1 MYQSLCNV
9 PSSSW
14 LHDCFSKSHALR
26 TPRLLHSKLLLY
38 PVLSR
43 RQHFFQVWVRH
54 FQPLPVSTRCFVGCI
69 MYYDFNEHLIMSSL
83 FQKVGIRLP
92 LIKPVGQIWKRHPS
106 KRVSQ
111 KSVFVF
117 LWLPFAWSYW
127 KKKIIISSSLCS
139 TFPQGFPIPN
149 PIWCANV
156 APRPPEWNDADPR
169 VSDPRLRSKMADP
182 RRSSSSEPLTPADFW
197 IRNALYKQHESTT
210 RDIEHF
216 FVRSRNFWTTTT
228 TTTKTTKTTTTNK
241 QTNEQTNRLKSSPQ
255 ANVGNRASFNHR
267 LCSGAHGT

>member
-1 MYQSLCNV
+1 MYQSLYNV

-54 FQPLPVSTRCFVGCI
+54 FQPLPVSTRCFVGFI

-92 LIKPVGQIWKRHPS
+92 LIKTGWPDLKRHPS

-111 KSVFVF
+111 KSVFAF

-127 KKKIIISSSLCS
+127 KKKIIISSLCS
-139 TFPQGFPIPN
+139 TFPQGFPILPT
-149 PIWCANV
+149 PFDV
-156 APRPPEWNDADPR
+156 PTLPPSSWVER
-169 VSDPRLRSKMADP
+169 RRSKSKRSKAEVKDGRSTSVKFIWAIDTCRFLDQKCSKKNQKTNTTP
-182 RRSSSSEPLTPADFW
+182 R
-197 IRNALYKQHESTT
+197 Q
-210 RDIEHF
+210 
-216 FVRSRNFWTTTT
+216 
-228 TTTKTTKTTTTNK
+228 
-241 QTNEQTNRLKSSPQ
+241 
-255 ANVGNRASFNHR
+255 
-267 LCSGAHGT
+267 GT